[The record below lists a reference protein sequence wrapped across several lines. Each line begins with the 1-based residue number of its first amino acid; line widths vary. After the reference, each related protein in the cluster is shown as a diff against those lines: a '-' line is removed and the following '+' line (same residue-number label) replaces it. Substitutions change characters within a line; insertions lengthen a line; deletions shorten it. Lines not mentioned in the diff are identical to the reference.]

1 VRECIILIGL
11 PGSGKTTFYRQRFA
25 GTHAHVSKDLWPN
38 VRNKNAR
45 QAQELSARL
54 SSGASVVVDNTNAAM
69 ADRAPVIAL
78 ARRHGAKV
86 VGYFVDVPVKD
97 ALARNSGRDG
107 RERVPN
113 VAIYTI
119 ARRLEPPSPAEGFD
133 ELYRVQPAGDGEF
146 TVERL
151 LTAPESPSER

>member
-1 VRECIILIGL
+1 
-11 PGSGKTTFYRQRFA
+11 
-25 GTHAHVSKDLWPN
+25 
-38 VRNKNAR
+38 
-45 QAQELSARL
+45 
-54 SSGASVVVDNTNAAM
+54 M